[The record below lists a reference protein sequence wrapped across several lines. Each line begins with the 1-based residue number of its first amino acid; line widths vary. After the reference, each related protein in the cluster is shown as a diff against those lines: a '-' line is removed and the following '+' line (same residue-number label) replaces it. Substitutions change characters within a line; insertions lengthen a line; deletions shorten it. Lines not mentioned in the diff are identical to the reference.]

1 MMADAQRH
9 LDPPAPARGKGTRF
23 WALLVLSVL
32 LLATSVTVVAGLV
45 SPGFEAA
52 AAGREADGVRAFE
65 FGGSSDGAA
74 APADATDAPAVV
86 TVTPEAGWWVEPHA
100 EALRLSSPDRA
111 LGIEMRVVT
120 EREAREALEGGTAGG
135 DPLLTETLASG
146 ARVQHATAGEEF
158 IAAAELGDAVVLV
171 VAAAAP
177 AVELSDY
184 RVALGHL
191 LNSLA

>member
-1 MMADAQRH
+1 MMADAQVR
-9 LDPPAPARGKGTRF
+9 LDPPAPARGERARF
-23 WALLVLSVL
+23 RTLLVFSVL
-32 LLATSVTVVAGLV
+32 LLAASVTVVVGLV
-45 SPGFEAA
+45 SPGFEAE

-65 FGGSSDGAA
+65 FSGSSDGAA
-74 APADATDAPAVV
+74 APADAIDAPAVV
-86 TVTPEAGWWVEPHA
+86 TVTPEAGWWVEPDA
-100 EALRLSSPDRA
+100 EALRLGSPDRT

-120 EREAREALEGGTAGG
+120 EREAREALEGVTAGG

-146 ARVQHATAGEEF
+146 TRVQHVTAGEEF

-177 AVELSDY
+177 EVELADY

-191 LNSLA
+191 LNSMA